1 MDHPLPYILILFNIS
16 FIYFKNNLNIQYM
29 RHTYLS
35 ITLRYL
41 YTRKSV
47 NFCEII
53 SRYAYSY
60 NTAQLDAKQQSIN
73 RANTS
78 PT

>member
-1 MDHPLPYILILFNIS
+1 
-16 FIYFKNNLNIQYM
+16 M

-41 YTRKSV
+41 YTKKSV

-78 PT
+78 PA